1 MGLRRSASF
10 FFFDGIVCYFFR
22 IQSLRNS
29 SERYKRNK
37 RTSTTMRR
45 FKTDLNRAF
54 LRVHWLG
61 YIDLSKRR
69 VSATDIV
76 KCEERYNKSKAVH
89 SIMSTVAK
97 KENKDLEVLYEQLA
111 WPLYAKY
118 GHAYDAFKAA
128 LKYVLLIVCASK
140 GYSGHSCFV
149 HNDSGITHR
158 GY

>member
-1 MGLRRSASF
+1 MH
-10 FFFDGIVCYFFR
+10 V
-22 IQSLRNS
+22 Q
-29 SERYKRNK
+29 
-37 RTSTTMRR
+37 
-45 FKTDLNRAF
+45 
-54 LRVHWLG
+54 WLG

-128 LKYVLLIVCASK
+128 LKYVSLIWLSAPLLVFSWIFRTFIFCSW
-140 GYSGHSCFV
+140 
-149 HNDSGITHR
+149 
-158 GY
+158 

>member
-1 MGLRRSASF
+1 MGSYVAFSGHNHSGTRVSATKGPRALLQLRKDS
-10 FFFDGIVCYFFR
+10 
-22 IQSLRNS
+22 
-29 SERYKRNK
+29 
-37 RTSTTMRR
+37 
-45 FKTDLNRAF
+45 KTDLNRAF

-97 KENKDLEVLYEQLA
+97 KENKDLEILYEQLA

-128 LKYVLLIVCASK
+128 LKYVLFIVCASEDIQDIHVLLMMTQGSLTADTDIHK
-140 GYSGHSCFV
+140 PLLPPP
-149 HNDSGITHR
+149 
-158 GY
+158 